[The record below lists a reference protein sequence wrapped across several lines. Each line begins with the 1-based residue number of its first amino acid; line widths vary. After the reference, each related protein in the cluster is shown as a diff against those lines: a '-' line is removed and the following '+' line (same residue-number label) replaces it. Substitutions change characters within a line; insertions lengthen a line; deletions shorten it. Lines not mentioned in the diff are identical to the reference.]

1 MNVPNQNQKIDL
13 AQALQN
19 THHTVLDVLSQANA
33 AFVNHSQVVNSLM
46 QEAQKLVTE
55 NTALKAEIEQL
66 KSKKK

>member
-55 NTALKAEIEQL
+55 NTDLKAEIEQL